1 MSINS
6 VIVEGNLGSDLEIR
20 ALPSGKEIGTASLA
34 VSTGY
39 GDRKTTSWYRIA
51 LFGNYATAMAA
62 SMVKGARVVVMG
74 EISVREFQTNQGEN
88 RTSVEIAC
96 RSVSAPPA
104 QGQQAR
110 PQQSA
115 PVQQRQPVQTG
126 ALNDF
131 DDETI
136 PF

>member
-6 VIVEGNLGSDLEIR
+6 VTLEGNLGADLEIR
-20 ALPSGKEIGTASLA
+20 ALPSGKEIGSTSLA
-34 VSTGY
+34 VTTGY
-39 GDRKTTSWYRIA
+39 GDRKQTSWYRIA

-62 SMVKGARVVVMG
+62 SLTKGARVVVQG
-74 EISVREFQTNQGEN
+74 EISIRDYQTNQGEK

-115 PVQQRQPVQTG
+115 PVQQRKPDMQPD
-126 ALNDF
+126 AASDF
-131 DDETI
+131 DTEI